1 MINSRHRRLDR
12 RSARFGTLFITLLTV
27 CLCLSSSL
35 CHGGALF
42 PRRLLP
48 QIPAAAV
55 PVGLDRGRN
64 GQMEQGK
71 KAVEQSLRKAP
82 PSRSNPIQNK

>member
-1 MINSRHRRLDR
+1 MNSRHRRLDR
-12 RSARFGTLFITLLTV
+12 RSARFGSTLFITLLTV
-27 CLCLSSSL
+27 CLCLSSL

-55 PVGLDRGRN
+55 TVGLDRQRN